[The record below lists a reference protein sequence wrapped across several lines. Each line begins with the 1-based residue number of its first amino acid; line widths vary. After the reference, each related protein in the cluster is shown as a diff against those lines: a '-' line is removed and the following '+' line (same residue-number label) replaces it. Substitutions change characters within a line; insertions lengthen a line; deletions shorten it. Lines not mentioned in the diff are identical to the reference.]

1 MVKSTNSHRASQSEI
16 LNFLTASSIPTQV
29 VSAAGIPPSVVQALQ
44 TGIPTSFAQEI
55 FTNSEAR
62 SSLAKDIQSS
72 NYPDWYTSLPSGVQ
86 SYISAQETA
95 SPAEAT
101 ATSTSTDSDS
111 TDSPSSSSSSSSAGA
126 ESSTSDSGAPAQT
139 GAMAAGLAGAAG
151 VLGLAFAL

>member
-1 MVKSTNSHRASQSEI
+1 MVKGTNSYRASQSEV
-16 LNFLTASSIPTQV
+16 LNFLTASSIPSQV

-101 ATSTSTDSDS
+101 STPTSTDSDSDS
-111 TDSPSSSSSSSSAGA
+111 TDSPSAGA

-139 GAMAAGLAGAAG
+139 GAMSAGLAGAAG

>member
-1 MVKSTNSHRASQSEI
+1 MVKGTNSYRASQSEV
-16 LNFLTASSIPTQV
+16 LNLLTASSIPSQV

-44 TGIPTSFAQEI
+44 TGVPTSFAQEI

-101 ATSTSTDSDS
+101 TTTATDSDSDS
-111 TDSPSSSSSSSSAGA
+111 TDSPSAGA